1 MQFRLAGFTCRSVL
15 SCNVTVH
22 EKLMI
27 QPNQKK
33 NFMKGKGWLVFLMA
47 VGSAYGI
54 FNGISQLKQSQKE
67 REAEQLWNESDR
79 QILIANCI
87 RDSKDN
93 GVKYANLTREYCDCS
108 MNRIM
113 SRLTK
118 SEYVDVIGKS
128 IDDQKTI
135 LMPIFQDCLT
145 EYQKKINASGRQR
158 QSHQN

>member
-1 MQFRLAGFTCRSVL
+1 
-15 SCNVTVH
+15 
-22 EKLMI
+22 
-27 QPNQKK
+27 
-33 NFMKGKGWLVFLMA
+33 MKGKGWLVFLIA
-47 VGSAYGI
+47 LASAYGI

-67 REAEQLWNESDR
+67 REARQQWNESDR

-87 RDSKDN
+87 RDSKGN
-93 GVKYANLTREYCDCS
+93 GVKYADLTREYCDCS

-118 SEYVDVIGKS
+118 SEYVDVTGES

-158 QSHQN
+158 EGSKN